1 MTSDNS
7 NNDDLLCQTKPW
19 QTQKLLD
26 LLFHHE
32 TEISNIVILRNL
44 VLCHR
49 WWWCP
54 RCSSWW
60 APGVTGTIFPDQT
73 CLQLRG
79 SAAPPAPSPGGP
91 QSPSSIRSG
100 GIFTPILGITNQ
112 PSTRL
117 NSGDARGSF
126 SRQAARRRTVKEA
139 AMAPS
144 EGTAITI
151 GQGAVAGGAALG
163 LGALAFYGLGMS
175 GEVGAVDRAVGWP
188 QYVKDRVR
196 KQFLLIFLAAA

>member
-1 MTSDNS
+1 MGKTYFHDWHVLIIWQETVKEEKLDLKVTSDNS

-26 LLFHHE
+26 PLFHHE
-32 TEISNIVILRNL
+32 TEISNVVILRNL

-49 WWWCP
+49 SWWCP

-91 QSPSSIRSG
+91 QSPSSILSG
-100 GIFTPILGITNQ
+100 GIFTLIISELSINHILG
-112 PSTRL
+112 
-117 NSGDARGSF
+117 
-126 SRQAARRRTVKEA
+126 
-139 AMAPS
+139 
-144 EGTAITI
+144 
-151 GQGAVAGGAALG
+151 
-163 LGALAFYGLGMS
+163 
-175 GEVGAVDRAVGWP
+175 
-188 QYVKDRVR
+188 
-196 KQFLLIFLAAA
+196 

>member
-1 MTSDNS
+1 M
-7 NNDDLLCQTKPW
+7 
-19 QTQKLLD
+19 
-26 LLFHHE
+26 F
-32 TEISNIVILRNL
+32 
-44 VLCHR
+44 
-49 WWWCP
+49 
-54 RCSSWW
+54 
-60 APGVTGTIFPDQT
+60 AA
-73 CLQLRG
+73 LQRT
-79 SAAPPAPSPGGP
+79 
-91 QSPSSIRSG
+91 
-100 GIFTPILGITNQ
+100 FTPKSLVNTI
-112 PSTRL
+112 RL

-196 KQFLLIFLAAA
+196 KQFFVDISCSSIKSTLR